1 MFNFIYLF
9 MYNLFIF
16 HQLPLECLG
25 VKLLTNCYPFAGL
38 VASINKMCYKS
49 SNFKTKIFVRLFH
62 K

>member
-1 MFNFIYLF
+1 

-25 VKLLTNCYPFAGL
+25 VKLLTNCYAFAGL
-38 VASINKMCYKS
+38 VASINKMCHKS